1 LLERFLLSTHLVLCG
16 GCRAFDRELRSLTGA
31 LRSTALSGPPA
42 VASSFGLRVLWQP
55 QRLALAGGLAVAAMT
70 MMMSGL
76 VRETPGPEVGAL
88 SPVQGLPV
96 YSTPYRL
103 EGLPVYNRPAAL
115 LRTLA
120 S

>member
-1 LLERFLLSTHLVLCG
+1 MLGV
-16 GCRAFDRELRSLTGA
+16 
-31 LRSTALSGPPA
+31 A
-42 VASSFGLRVLWQP
+42 VS
-55 QRLALAGGLAVAAMT
+55 
-70 MMMSGL
+70 MSGL
-76 VRETPGPEVGAL
+76 LSGTPVAEVGAL

-103 EGLPVYNRPAAL
+103 EGLPVYTRPSVA